1 MKRNIIKMIA
11 GLLAFVLLL
20 SGVPAQIAHAS
31 AGEELLEV
39 ISYAYGSYLE
49 ITLETLPQARASGSI
64 TKAKNYIFNS
74 TEGVPQWKIT
84 LTGSFTYTG
93 TGSTCTA
100 SNCNVTIYNS
110 IWSVASKS
118 ATRSGNTAYGS
129 ARMVK
134 KYLGA
139 ITFDKTYNLSLTCDK
154 NGNVS

>member
-20 SGVPAQIAHAS
+20 SGVSAQIAHAS

-39 ISYAYGSYLE
+39 ISYADGSYLE
-49 ITLETLPQARASGSI
+49 ITLETLPQARASGSV
-64 TKAKNYIFNS
+64 TKAKNYVYKNENNI
-74 TEGVPQWKIT
+74 EQWKIT

-100 SNCNVTIYNS
+100 SSCNVTIYNS
-110 IWSVASKS
+110 VWSVASKS

>member
-1 MKRNIIKMIA
+1 MKKVIA

-20 SGVPAQIAHAS
+20 SGLPTQIAHAS

-39 ISYAYGSYLE
+39 ISYADGSYLE
-49 ITLETLPQARASGSI
+49 ITLETLPQARALGSI

-93 TGSTCTA
+93 TGS
-100 SNCNVTIYNS
+100 NCNVTIYNS

-134 KYLGA
+134 KNLGA

>member
-1 MKRNIIKMIA
+1 MYKR
-11 GLLAFVLLL
+11 
-20 SGVPAQIAHAS
+20 Q
-31 AGEELLEV
+31 
-39 ISYAYGSYLE
+39 
-49 ITLETLPQARASGSI
+49 
-64 TKAKNYIFNS
+64 FNS